1 MSAATSPARRG
12 PLLRRLPPPAG
23 ALINPQYNFL
33 RLDYWF
39 GQVESRPLSL
49 FRIFFGLL
57 VLKNAL
63 YSIPLAQLFYSDEG
77 IVPRAQFHDELLLR
91 FATAVAVDAS

>member
-1 MSAATSPARRG
+1 M
-12 PLLRRLPPPAG
+12 LRRLPLPAG
-23 ALINPQYNFL
+23 PLINPQYNFL

-49 FRIFFGLL
+49 FRIAFGLL

-77 IVPRAQFHDELLLR
+77 IVPPGPKFGMTLPS
-91 FATAVAVDAS
+91 TASAISPC